1 MSCPVMST
9 SRPLFLGASYRFSKS
24 CILLNFTAPGG
35 DNRKEPRVV
44 FIVSTVNLVLQQKE
58 RFEAFLG
65 DKYPVGEISGA
76 NSTEIPLKY
85 LLQKHEVV
93 VMTAQILVN
102 ALNSKTKEER
112 VELSDISLLLFDECH
127 HADKEHSYNRIMER
141 YLALKTQAGKQHSLP
156 QVYLDIALQIGSVL
170 YFVLFFYCTAWCP
183 KTRANLTDKQTRRC
197 DFV

>member
-1 MSCPVMST
+1 MSLKLHAYFCT
-9 SRPLFLGASYRFSKS
+9 NYRFLKD
-24 CILLNFTAPGG
+24 CIHLNHSTAGG
-35 DNRKEPRVV
+35 DSRKDPKVV
-44 FIVSTVNLVLQQKE
+44 FIVSTVNLVLQQKD
-58 RFEAFLG
+58 RFEDFLG
-65 DKYPVGEISGA
+65 DKYSVGEISGA

-102 ALNSKTKEER
+102 ALNSKNMEER

-183 KTRANLTDKQTRRC
+183 KTRANLTDKQTRRF